1 MTGSE
6 LFALAAAG
14 VAALLLVTL
23 AAVVAT
29 GDRHPPFLQKDPS
42 SGSDHL

>member
-6 LFALAAAG
+6 LFALAATG

-23 AAVVAT
+23 AAVAT
-29 GDRHPPFLQKDPS
+29 GDRHAPFLQKDPS
-42 SGSDHL
+42 PGSDHL

>member
-23 AAVVAT
+23 AAVVAN
-29 GDRHPPFLQKDPS
+29 PS

>member
-6 LFALAAAG
+6 LFALAATG
-14 VAALLLVTL
+14 VAALLLVAL
-23 AAVVAT
+23 AAVAT